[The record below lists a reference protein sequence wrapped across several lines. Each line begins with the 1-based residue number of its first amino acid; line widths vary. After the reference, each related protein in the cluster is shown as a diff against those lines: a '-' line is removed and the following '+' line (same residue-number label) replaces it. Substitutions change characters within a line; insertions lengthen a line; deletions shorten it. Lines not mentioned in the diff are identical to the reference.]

1 MASKSNKLSSKSSEG
16 PSDHKIKTT
25 AKRSTAVVPKSVSAA
40 AAAPSAAPVAPT
52 AVTPARAATVAEVR
66 RDRTGVLG
74 LIAKLRDVDADVA
87 RDAATALGSLPVDA
101 EAVNALAEAVV
112 NAHGYFHSVVRVAAA
127 TALGRLGSHEAV
139 DALIYAVRDPMAEAS
154 EEAVRALG
162 LIGDRRA
169 IPALQAA
176 VNNDDGFFLENV
188 RRTAEDA
195 LSRITSSR

>member
-1 MASKSNKLSSKSSEG
+1 
-16 PSDHKIKTT
+16 
-25 AKRSTAVVPKSVSAA
+25 
-40 AAAPSAAPVAPT
+40 
-52 AVTPARAATVAEVR
+52 VR

-74 LIAKLRDVDADVA
+74 LIAKLGDVNADVA
-87 RDAATALGSLPVDA
+87 RDAATALGSVPVDA

-112 NAHGYFHSVVRVAAA
+112 NSHGYFHSVVRVAAA
-127 TALGRLGSHEAV
+127 TALGRLKARESM

-169 IPALQAA
+169 IPALEAA

-188 RRTAEDA
+188 RRTAADA
-195 LSRITSSR
+195 LSRITAGK